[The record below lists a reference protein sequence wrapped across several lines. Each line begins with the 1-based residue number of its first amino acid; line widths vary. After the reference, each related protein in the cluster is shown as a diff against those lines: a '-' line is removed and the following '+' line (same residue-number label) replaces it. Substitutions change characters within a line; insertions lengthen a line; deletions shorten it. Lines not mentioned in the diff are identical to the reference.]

1 MVNIFIVIQ
10 IFHINLLSNE
20 NFLVVHKEPKG
31 NYPHY
36 PFSCLGKAVN
46 GAPRCLDFRHQN
58 RKTHQQEM
66 YMLTRTFY
74 ERPTEG

>member
-1 MVNIFIVIQ
+1 MKIFW
-10 IFHINLLSNE
+10 LRTRR
-20 NFLVVHKEPKG
+20 PKG

-36 PFSCLGKAVN
+36 PCLAKAVN
-46 GAPRCLDFRHQN
+46 HSVLLSQTGAPGCLDFRHQN

-74 ERPTEG
+74 ERPTGGQKFF